1 MSDERSE
8 GLQGGEG
15 DSGPVNLLDLF
26 DRVIAS
32 LPSGDPVRQELV
44 YLRPEISNR
53 EEMILEARRMIEKL
67 EEVVK
72 KVTSPA
78 NRIGTFLDATSLDTA
93 NIVVG
98 GDVYI
103 CNVDPHSTHAT

>member
-15 DSGPVNLLDLF
+15 DSGPGNLLDLF

-32 LPSGDPVRQELV
+32 LPPGDPIRQELV

-78 NRIGTFLDATSLDTA
+78 NRIGTFLDATSHDTA
-93 NIVVG
+93 RSEEHTSELQS
-98 GDVYI
+98 
-103 CNVDPHSTHAT
+103 HSDLV

>member
-53 EEMILEARRMIEKL
+53 EEMILEARRVIEKL

-72 KVTSPA
+72 EATSPP
-78 NRIGTFLDATSLDTA
+78 NRKGTFLGATSPDTPH
-93 NIVVG
+93 IVG
-98 GDVYI
+98 GG
-103 CNVDPHSTHAT
+103 AG